1 LTSYPFDIGKPHV
14 RSPGATPVC
23 HRRTCGGS
31 WRNAP
36 PKSHSAAP
44 TWRRGLRTDAFSPAR
59 QQHQHN
65 HEMPSPRDEN
75 IPLMLSPTR
84 TTRLRGATH
93 NPRGSAT
100 QRRKAHVL
108 QGSCQ
113 LLRVPST
120 PTLTPASSTHQSH
133 ASPTH
138 ASVFLAFL
146 LARPHLALSSQN
158 LWLASFETSQ
168 RNFTVTPAWNDDRCG
183 TCAKGDWS

>member
-1 LTSYPFDIGKPHV
+1 MLHQFATGGRAAVH
-14 RSPGATPVC
+14 GAT
-23 HRRTCGGS
+23 RRRSRT
-31 WRNAP
+31 AP
-36 PKSHSAAP
+36 RPHGAVASAP
-44 TWRRGLRTDAFSPAR
+44 TPSAQPDSNINITMKCLHLGTRTFHSCFP
-59 QQHQHN
+59 
-65 HEMPSPRDEN
+65 
-75 IPLMLSPTR
+75 PTR

-168 RNFTVTPAWNDDRCG
+168 RNFTVTPAWNDGRCG

>member
-1 LTSYPFDIGKPHV
+1 MTSYPFDIGKPHV
-14 RSPGATPVC
+14 RSPGSTPVC

-65 HEMPSPRDEN
+65 HEMSSPRDEN
-75 IPLMLSPTR
+75 IPLMLSPHPHDKVAWSYTQPPWER
-84 TTRLRGATH
+84 YTKKKSPRSSGIMPAPTSAFHSHAYPRLVHPSVACVA
-93 NPRGSAT
+93 NPRLSFLGFFTCA
-100 QRRKAHVL
+100 
-108 QGSCQ
+108 
-113 LLRVPST
+113 
-120 PTLTPASSTHQSH
+120 PA
-133 ASPTH
+133 
-138 ASVFLAFL
+138 F
-146 LARPHLALSSQN
+146 SSQ
-158 LWLASFETSQ
+158 LSESLAGFFETSQ